1 MKKTQILARAPTKA
15 VGKLQHAITN
25 VNPVQRKKA
34 ASWSR
39 RTYCKRNIDSHS
51 AKARRLTTLMR
62 LSQRPGSPV
71 VFSSQHNPPLLA
83 YLRLKIF
90 TRLLIE
96 RSPGDFLKKS
106 SLDGGV
112 PPQLRQVQ
120 NKVCRL
126 TSAGRRVE
134 CCVEYHYESGNLL
147 EYYYEKQILLNLAF
161 GYHPA
166 RAFNLLVLQG
176 LPSYTQTHLL
186 AMDLDNR
193 EDNLL
198 KSLERLKPM
207 AVRAANLVTVEHR
220 TEEVDD

>member
-96 RSPGDFLKKS
+96 RSPGDFLKKG
-106 SLDGGV
+106 DG
-112 PPQLRQVQ
+112 
-120 NKVCRL
+120 
-126 TSAGRRVE
+126 
-134 CCVEYHYESGNLL
+134 YHYESGNLL

-161 GYHPA
+161 GCHPA